1 MRLSLLSLTVAI
13 VSASAACGD
22 RPSPVEPVGV
32 APPRVSEAQSRPTD
46 VDITFTAVAFC
57 PFEILFHFT
66 GKGKLIQLPGGRSI
80 ATSPGAV
87 ATLTN
92 LDNQNQE
99 TFGITGAFHV
109 DTLPNGSVV
118 TVSTGRALLF
128 DPFAGL
134 VLAIGRFSS
143 VFDPS
148 VPSIQPL
155 QGKGKLIDLC
165 ELLS

>member
-1 MRLSLLSLTVAI
+1 MRLFSLALITVL
-13 VSASAACGD
+13 ASALTACGD
-22 RPSPVEPVGV
+22 RPLPIEPI
-32 APPRVSEAQSRPTD
+32 AASPPRVSEAQGRPTE
-46 VDITFTAVAFC
+46 VDISFEGPAFC
-57 PFEILFHFT
+57 TFDIHFHLT
-66 GKGKLIQLPGGRSI
+66 GKGKLIQLAGGRSI

-99 TFGITGAFHV
+99 TFGITGAFHI
-109 DTLPNGSVV
+109 DTLPDGKLV

-134 VLAIGRFSS
+134 VLAIGRFTS

-155 QGKGKLIDLC
+155 QGKGRLIDLC
-165 ELLS
+165 ALLS